1 MSITIGLASP
11 KLFAVPAAKYG
22 RGSTHASYDRRCRLK
37 QIEAIAYRH
46 TGRAIRGL
54 AVPSALALLSDQLLS
69 IVDTIAIGTLGTPA
83 LAGITGATA
92 VFLTFGIGVFAFG
105 SGLRIIGAQAIG
117 GGYSDRF
124 GTIVR
129 SSMVVP
135 LAIACALAF
144 AFTLSARPL
153 MHLMLPATAE
163 VEAAAHYLALRSW
176 SLLPMIVTGQLIV
189 AFATAGDTRLALRA
203 LVAINLVHIPLLLV
217 LALGVGTHHPLGLAG
232 AGLSSLA
239 AEIVGAAYVLGETAR
254 RPEFGVFGSWRIER
268 GLIAATTSLSW
279 PEFVFLT
286 LQILPDPLTIAL
298 LAPAGSESIAAY
310 RALSVVNDATWAIPG
325 SLGDACEVIV
335 GQRIGA
341 RDYAGARR
349 FMRESIRLGVTVS
362 GAAGAFVAVLAWPL
376 AALCTLNWGLAG
388 IAALPLATHALVT
401 LPLKG
406 YAMTTLAPIR
416 AAGDTRW
423 VMLMGIATT
432 TIAAGGIG
440 FAILVLH
447 LGLWAVPCGWI
458 VGWVFR
464 DIVTTQRLRG
474 GDWERRRLD
483 VGHEPA

>member
-1 MSITIGLASP
+1 
-11 KLFAVPAAKYG
+11 
-22 RGSTHASYDRRCRLK
+22 
-37 QIEAIAYRH
+37 
-46 TGRAIRGL
+46 
-54 AVPSALALLSDQLLS
+54 
-69 IVDTIAIGTLGTPA
+69 
-83 LAGITGATA
+83 
-92 VFLTFGIGVFAFG
+92 
-105 SGLRIIGAQAIG
+105 
-117 GGYSDRF
+117 
-124 GTIVR
+124 
-129 SSMVVP
+129 
-135 LAIACALAF
+135 
-144 AFTLSARPL
+144 
-153 MHLMLPATAE
+153 
-163 VEAAAHYLALRSW
+163 
-176 SLLPMIVTGQLIV
+176 
-189 AFATAGDTRLALRA
+189 
-203 LVAINLVHIPLLLV
+203 
-217 LALGVGTHHPLGLAG
+217 
-232 AGLSSLA
+232 
-239 AEIVGAAYVLGETAR
+239 
-254 RPEFGVFGSWRIER
+254 
-268 GLIAATTSLSW
+268 
-279 PEFVFLT
+279 
-286 LQILPDPLTIAL
+286 
-298 LAPAGSESIAAY
+298 
-310 RALSVVNDATWAIPG
+310 
-325 SLGDACEVIV
+325 VIV